1 MLTSKRHQ
9 VYIDAM
15 IPSYL
20 AAPLSRDPRIAEWQR
35 ITREFWQDSRF
46 EFILSDYVLGEIALG
61 NKAKAAS
68 RLNVVAGLTTVI
80 VEDFDRAFAQQLVA
94 QAALPQKAF
103 TDAVHIAVCAIHDIS
118 YLATWNFAH
127 IANPRTKPK
136 IERACLNAGYSP
148 PRIDTPQAI
157 MEALS

>member
-1 MLTSKRHQ
+1 MIITKRHQ

-46 EFILSDYVLGEIALG
+46 EFILSDYVLGEISLG

-68 RLNVVAGLTTVI
+68 RLNIVAGLTTVV
-80 VEDFDRAFAQQLVA
+80 VEDFDRAFAQQLVV
-94 QAALPQKAF
+94 QAAMPQKAF
-103 TDAVHIAVCAIHDIS
+103 TDAVHIAVCALHDIP
-118 YLATWNFAH
+118 YLATWNLAH

-136 IERACLNAGYSP
+136 IELACRNAGYSP
-148 PRIDTPQAI
+148 PCIDTPQTI
-157 MEALS
+157 MEELS